1 MMYEGHQNAVAILL
15 EKMAND
21 EEEEVDPSVKN
32 AGENQSKVTPPLFRR
47 ICFNF
52 TVS

>member
-1 MMYEGHQNAVAILL
+1 MAILI

-32 AGENQSKVTPPLFRR
+32 AAANQSKVTPPLLRR